1 MNETTQR
8 IFTLIEQRGITAYR
22 LAKDVGLNPTRL
34 SDWKSGKGNPKP
46 DAVAKIADYFGVSV
60 DFLLGRTDVPEGF
73 TTLAAHR
80 ASDALGPM
88 TEDEIAAVNAFLAG
102 YRAKKQAK

>member
-8 IFTLIEQRGITAYR
+8 IFALIEQRGITAYR

-60 DFLLGRTDVPEGF
+60 ELSVGTHRPPGGIHHLGG
-73 TTLAAHR
+73 
-80 ASDALGPM
+80 ASGQRRSGADDG
-88 TEDEIAAVNAFLAG
+88 G
-102 YRAKKQAK
+102 